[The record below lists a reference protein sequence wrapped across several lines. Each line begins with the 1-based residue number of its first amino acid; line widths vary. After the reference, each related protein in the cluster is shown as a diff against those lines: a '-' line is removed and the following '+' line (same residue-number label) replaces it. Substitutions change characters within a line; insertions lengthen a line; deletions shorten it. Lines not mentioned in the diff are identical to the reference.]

1 MARQRATFTSAEQI
15 MPATE
20 FEALVGHYRPRLYR
34 IALKQVGDP
43 DDAQDA
49 LQEALLLA
57 FRHRDQFQGRAQW
70 ATWITRI
77 VINAARGQQRR
88 RRARPAESLEV
99 VTAHGREFRDQRP
112 TPESSCLQ
120 RERHERLHRLLRRL
134 SPALREAV
142 ELRELQ
148 GLSCRQAAERLGIPA
163 ATLKC
168 RTFRARARL
177 QELGGNA

>member
-1 MARQRATFTSAEQI
+1 MASEYATTSGPGKFL
-15 MPATE
+15 PASE
-20 FEALVGHYRPRLYR
+20 FEDLVGRYQPRLYR
-34 IALKQVGDP
+34 IALKQVGNP

-57 FRHRDQFQGRAQW
+57 FRHRDQFQGRSQW

-88 RRARPAESLEV
+88 RRARPASSLEE
-99 VTAHGREFRDQRP
+99 VTAAGVQFRDHRP
-112 TPESSCLQ
+112 SPEAGCLE
-120 RERHERLHRLLRRL
+120 RERHERLRKLMRRL

-142 ELRELQ
+142 EVRELQ
-148 GLSCRQAAERLGIPA
+148 GLSCRQAAQRLGIPA

-177 QELGGNA
+177 QELSGNA